1 MKKKYRSILSGF
13 CNSHIFEK
21 IFIVLAM
28 CAGFCI
34 TLDASIVKPVSNSF
48 FISSHGTGLF
58 PYAWLFALPINLLF
72 VTLYNKFL
80 SRFGCFK
87 VMWITILLIVCG
99 GLLSAYYI
107 ASISWIPFFLYIW
120 KDIYVLLM
128 FQQLWSVIHVTIPEK
143 QSKWC
148 YGLLFGFGGIGSVL
162 GSFISGQFSLQLG
175 SQKLLLCS
183 IPIYITFALIYSVAL
198 YIRKKMGNRE
208 DLQTLHENCAEK
220 KLSDGFQLIR
230 NSKQLR
236 FILAIVVCMQVA
248 ATLMELQFSVF
259 LAKQMP
265 TTDQMTAFSGK
276 LFTFINGMVLFLQFF
291 GSTLLLNIF
300 RLRTIH
306 FSMPIIFLGN
316 ALLFLLF
323 PYFSMFIYSFT
334 IVKSFDYSI
343 FNIAKESLYSPLAI
357 REKFQAKAV
366 IDVFA
371 YRSARGIASILVLV
385 LQGLAL
391 AQISYLAIG
400 TVLVFLFWICSVFFF
415 YREKQKPVL
424 SLGNEDTLS

>member
-1 MKKKYRSILSGF
+1 MKKNYLSILSGF
-13 CNSHIFEK
+13 YNSHIFEK

-48 FISSHGTGLF
+48 FISSYGTHLF
-58 PYAWLFALPINLLF
+58 PYSWLFALPINLFF
-72 VTLYNKFL
+72 VTIYNKFL
-80 SRFGCFK
+80 SRLGCLK
-87 VMWITILLIVCG
+87 VMWITILMIVCG
-99 GLLSAYYI
+99 GFLSSYYI
-107 ASISWIPFFLYIW
+107 ATVAWIPFLLYIW

-148 YGLLFGFGGIGSVL
+148 YGLLFGFGGIGSIL
-162 GSFISGQFSLQLG
+162 GSFISGQFSLKLG

-208 DLQTLHENCAEK
+208 DLHTLHQDCAEK

-236 FILAIVVCMQVA
+236 FILAIVICMQVA

-265 TTDQMTAFSGK
+265 TTDEMTAFSGR
-276 LFTFINGMVLFLQFF
+276 LFTCINGMVLFLQFF

-343 FNIAKESLYSPLAI
+343 FNIAKESLYSPLTI

-366 IDVFA
+366 IDIFV

-385 LQGLAL
+385 LQGVAL

-400 TVLVFLFWICSVFFF
+400 NVLVFLFWIFCVFFF
-415 YREKQKPVL
+415 YREKQKAVL
-424 SLGNEDTLS
+424 SLRNEDTIS

>member
-1 MKKKYRSILSGF
+1 MKKSYLSLLSGF
-13 CNSHIFEK
+13 WNAHIFEK

-48 FISSHGTGLF
+48 FISSYGTSLF
-58 PYAWLFALPINLLF
+58 PYAWLFALPINLFL
-72 VTLYNKFL
+72 VTIYNKFL
-80 SRFGCFK
+80 SKLGCFK
-87 VMWITILLIVCG
+87 IMWITILMIVGG
-99 GLLSAYYI
+99 GLLSSYYI
-107 ASISWIPFFLYIW
+107 ATIPWIPFFLYIW

-128 FQQLWSVIHVTIPEK
+128 FQQLWSIIHVTIPEK

-148 YGLLFGFGGIGSVL
+148 YGLLFGFGGIGSVF

-183 IPIYITFALIYSVAL
+183 IPIYLTFAIVYSLAL

-208 DLQTLHENCAEK
+208 DLHTLHQDCAEK

-236 FILAIVVCMQVA
+236 FILAIVIGMQVA
-248 ATLMELQFSVF
+248 ATLTELQFSVF
-259 LAKQMP
+259 LAQQMP
-265 TTDQMTAFSGK
+265 TTDQMTAFSGR

-291 GSTLLLNIF
+291 GSTLLLTIF

-306 FSMPIIFLGN
+306 YSIPLIFLGN

-323 PYFSMFIYSFT
+323 PSFGMFIYSFA

-371 YRSARGIASILVLV
+371 YRSARAIASLLVLL
-385 LQGLAL
+385 LQGVAL
-391 AQISYLAIG
+391 AQISYLSIG
-400 TVLVFLFWICSVFFF
+400 NVLVFLFWIVNVFFF
-415 YREKQKPVL
+415 YREKQKAVL
-424 SLGNEDTLS
+424 SLRNEDTAS

>member
-1 MKKKYRSILSGF
+1 MKKSYLSIISGF
-13 CNSHIFEK
+13 CNSHLLEK
-21 IFIVLAM
+21 IFILLAM

-48 FISSHGTGLF
+48 FISSYGTSLF
-58 PYAWLFALPINLLF
+58 PYAWLFALPINLLL
-72 VTLYNKFL
+72 VTVYNKFL
-80 SRFGCFK
+80 SKMGCLR
-87 VMWITILLIVCG
+87 VMWITIAMIVCG
-99 GLLSAYYI
+99 GLLSASYI
-107 ASISWIPFFLYIW
+107 ATVSWIPFFLYIW

-148 YGLLFGFGGIGSVL
+148 YGLLFGFGGIGSVV
-162 GSFISGQFSLQLG
+162 GSFISAQLSVKLG
-175 SQKLLLCS
+175 SQKLLLYS
-183 IPIYITFALIYSVAL
+183 IPIYIAFALLYSIAL
-198 YIRKKMGNRE
+198 YIRGKMGNRE
-208 DLQTLHENCAEK
+208 DLQTLHEDCAEK
-220 KLSDGFQLIR
+220 KLSDGFHLIR

-236 FILAIVVCMQVA
+236 FILALVICMQVA
-248 ATLMELQFSVF
+248 STLMELQFSVF
-259 LAKQMP
+259 LAKQIP
-265 TTDQMTAFSGK
+265 STDQMTAFSGK

-291 GSTLLLNIF
+291 GSTLLLHIF

-306 FSMPIIFLGN
+306 FSMPMIFLGN
-316 ALLFLLF
+316 ACLFLLF
-323 PYFSMFIYSFT
+323 PYFGMFIYSFA

-371 YRSARGIASILVLV
+371 YRSARGLASILVLA
-385 LQGLAL
+385 LQGLAV

-400 TVLVFLFWICSVFFF
+400 NILVFLFWISSVFFF

-424 SLGNEDTLS
+424 SLRNEDTAS

>member
-1 MKKKYRSILSGF
+1 MKNSHISLLSGF
-13 CNSHIFEK
+13 WNAHIFEK

-34 TLDASIVKPVSNSF
+34 TLDASIVKAVSNSF
-48 FISSHGTGLF
+48 FISSYGTSLF
-58 PYAWLFALPINLLF
+58 PYAWLFALPINLVL
-72 VTLYNKFL
+72 VTIYNKFL
-80 SRFGCFK
+80 SKLGCFK
-87 VMWITILLIVCG
+87 IMWITILMIVGG
-99 GLLSAYYI
+99 GLLSSYHI
-107 ASISWIPFFLYIW
+107 ATIPWIPFFLYIW

-148 YGLLFGFGGIGSVL
+148 YGLLFGFGGIGSVF
-162 GSFISGQFSLQLG
+162 GSFISGQFSLKLG

-183 IPIYITFALIYSVAL
+183 IPIYLTFAIVYSLAL

-208 DLQTLHENCAEK
+208 DLHTLHQDCVEK

-230 NSKQLR
+230 NSTQLR
-236 FILAIVVCMQVA
+236 FILAIVIGMQVA

-259 LAKQMP
+259 LAQQMP
-265 TTDQMTAFSGK
+265 TTDEMTAFSGR

-291 GSTLLLNIF
+291 GSTWLLTIF

-306 FSMPIIFLGN
+306 YSMPLIFLGN

-323 PYFSMFIYSFT
+323 PSFGMFIYSFA

-371 YRSARGIASILVLV
+371 YRSARGIASLLVLL
-385 LQGLAL
+385 LQGVAL

-400 TVLVFLFWICSVFFF
+400 NVLVFLFWILNVFFF
-415 YREKQKPVL
+415 YREKQKAVL
-424 SLGNEDTLS
+424 SLRNEDTAS

>member
-1 MKKKYRSILSGF
+1 MKKTHLSLLSGF
-13 CNSHIFEK
+13 WNAHIFEK

-48 FISSHGTGLF
+48 FISSYGTSLF
-58 PYAWLFALPINLLF
+58 PYAWLFALPINLFL
-72 VTLYNKFL
+72 VTIYNKFL
-80 SRFGCFK
+80 SKLGCFK
-87 VMWITILLIVCG
+87 IMWITILMIIGG
-99 GLLSAYYI
+99 GLLSSYHI
-107 ASISWIPFFLYIW
+107 ATIPWIPFFLYIW

-148 YGLLFGFGGIGSVL
+148 YGLLFGFGGIGSVF
-162 GSFISGQFSLQLG
+162 GSFISGQFSLKLG

-183 IPIYITFALIYSVAL
+183 IPIYLTFAIVYSLAL

-208 DLQTLHENCAEK
+208 DLHTLHQDCAEK

-236 FILAIVVCMQVA
+236 FILAIVIGMQVA

-259 LAKQMP
+259 LAQQMP
-265 TTDQMTAFSGK
+265 TTDQMTAFSGR
-276 LFTFINGMVLFLQFF
+276 LFAFINGLVLFLQFF
-291 GSTLLLNIF
+291 GSTLLLTIF

-306 FSMPIIFLGN
+306 YSVPLIFLGN

-323 PYFSMFIYSFT
+323 PSFGMFIYSFA

-371 YRSARGIASILVLV
+371 YRSARGIASLLVLL
-385 LQGLAL
+385 LQGVAL

-400 TVLVFLFWICSVFFF
+400 NVLVFLFWILNVFFF
-415 YREKQKPVL
+415 YREKQKAVL
-424 SLGNEDTLS
+424 SLRNEDTAS

>member
-1 MKKKYRSILSGF
+1 MKKTWRSIIFGF
-13 CNSHIFEK
+13 SDSHLFEK
-21 IFIVLAM
+21 IFVVLAM

-48 FISSHGTGLF
+48 FISSYGTSLF
-58 PYAWLFALPINLLF
+58 PYAWLFALPINLLL
-72 VTLYNKFL
+72 VTIYNKFL
-80 SRFGCFK
+80 ARVGCFK
-87 VMWITILLIVCG
+87 VMWMTVTMIILG
-99 GLLSAYYI
+99 GILSASCI
-107 ASISWIPFFLYIW
+107 ATVSWVPFFLYIW

-148 YGLLFGFGGIGSVL
+148 YGLLFGFGGIGSVV
-162 GSFISGQFSLQLG
+162 GSFISGHFSVQLG
-175 SQKLLLCS
+175 SQKLLLYS
-183 IPIYITFALIYSVAL
+183 IPVYIAFGLIYSAAL
-198 YIRKKMGNRE
+198 YVRNKMGNRE
-208 DLQTLHENCAEK
+208 NLQILHKDCGEK
-220 KLSDGFQLIR
+220 KLVDGFQLVR
-230 NSKQLR
+230 NSRQLR

-248 ATLMELQFSVF
+248 ATLMELQFSLF
-259 LAKQMP
+259 LKQIP
-265 TTDQMTAFSGK
+265 STDQMTAFSGK

-306 FSMPIIFLGN
+306 FSMPVIFLSN
-316 ALLFLLF
+316 AFLFLLF
-323 PYFSMFIYSFT
+323 PHFSMFIYTFA

-343 FNIAKESLYSPLAI
+343 FNIAKESLYSPLAM

-371 YRSARGIASILVLV
+371 YRSARGIASILVLL
-385 LQGLAL
+385 LQGLAFT
-391 AQISYLAIG
+391 QISYLSVGNI
-400 TVLVFLFWICSVFFF
+400 LVFLSWILSVVFF

-424 SLGNEDTLS
+424 SLRNEDAAS